1 MLEKQIVSVDSR
13 IKIELIIEL
22 IMHGRKLV
30 ICERITFKVAD
41 AFLMHSLLANY

>member
-1 MLEKQIVSVDSR
+1 MSVDSR

-30 ICERITFKVAD
+30 IFERITFKVAD
-41 AFLMHSLLANY
+41 AYYLMRSLLANY